1 MPGVRSL
8 TRARAVH
15 KLIRITEQTKESG
28 SRSKWA
34 MPGETNSRFTHVVK
48 RSGAIV
54 PFNIDRISNAIY
66 RAAVAVGG
74 RDRQRAEWLAQRVV
88 EYMEAE
94 LPPDHTPH
102 IEEIQDAVEKTLIE
116 HGHAAVA
123 KAYILYRDERLRRRR
138 AAADRAARPS
148 SNIPW
153 FKIWRVLDCAVTHR
167 LDTVGD
173 LNTRIAGGEFP
184 QIVHESEAAYEDDLA
199 TAAQFIIDR
208 ADSLRMVIIC
218 GPSSSGKTTSTIKI
232 AQRLE
237 KQGLRFLTLN
247 VDNYFF
253 DLEDHP
259 IDEFGDYDF
268 ETPQALDLEL
278 FNNHLK
284 ELIAGREILVPYYD
298 FKAGKRSPDRTPLRQ
313 AGNEI
318 LLIDSLHGLYPPM
331 TAGIDDELKF
341 KMYLEPLLQ
350 MRGPAGYVRWTD
362 LRLIRR
368 MLRDAVH
375 RAYDPRQTLEH
386 WHYVRSSEMRN
397 IIPYISQADFIINSA
412 MPYEL
417 ALYRPRLLSSF
428 AQWESDYREDPLR
441 EDAFKRAAR
450 IRQVL
455 EAVTPVEDDSAVPT
469 DSVLREFIGGSSL
482 SY

>member
-1 MPGVRSL
+1 M
-8 TRARAVH
+8 
-15 KLIRITEQTKESG
+15 
-28 SRSKWA
+28 
-34 MPGETNSRFTHVVK
+34 SRFTHVVK

-54 PFNIDRISNAIY
+54 PFNIDRIGNAIY

-74 RDRQRAEWLAQRVV
+74 RDRQRAQWLAERVV
-88 EYMEAE
+88 EYMEAT

-116 HGHAAVA
+116 SGHAAVA
-123 KAYILYRDERLRRRR
+123 KAYILYRDERDRARR
-138 AAADRAARPS
+138 AAADKAARPS
-148 SNIPW
+148 SKIPW
-153 FKIWRVLDCAVTHR
+153 FKIWRVLDWSIAHQ
-167 LDTVGD
+167 LDTIESM
-173 LNTRIAGGEFP
+173 NSRILAGEFP
-184 QIVHESEAAYEDDLA
+184 QIVHESEAAYEDDLS
-199 TAAQFIIDR
+199 TAADFITAR
-208 ADSLRMVIIC
+208 AGSLRMVIIC

-232 AQRLE
+232 EQRLE
-237 KQGLRFLTLN
+237 KIGLRFVTMN

-253 DLEDHP
+253 NLEDHP
-259 IDEFGDYDF
+259 KDEFGDYDF

-278 FNNHLK
+278 FNTHLQQLV
-284 ELIAGREILVPYYD
+284 EGQEVLIPYYD
-298 FKAGKRSPDRTPLRQ
+298 FKQGRRYLNRTQLRLEDS
-313 AGNEI
+313 EI

-331 TAGIDDELKF
+331 TAGIPEDLKF
-341 KMYLEPLLQ
+341 KLYLEPLLQ

-397 IIPYISQADFIINSA
+397 IIPYIGQSDFIINSA

-417 ALYRPRLLSSF
+417 ALYRPRLLHSF
-428 AQWESDYREDPLR
+428 KQWEMDYREEPLR
-441 EDAFKRAAR
+441 EDAFRRASR
-450 IRQVL
+450 IRRLL
-455 EAVTPVEDDSAVPT
+455 ESVTPVEDDSAVPG

-482 SY
+482 TY